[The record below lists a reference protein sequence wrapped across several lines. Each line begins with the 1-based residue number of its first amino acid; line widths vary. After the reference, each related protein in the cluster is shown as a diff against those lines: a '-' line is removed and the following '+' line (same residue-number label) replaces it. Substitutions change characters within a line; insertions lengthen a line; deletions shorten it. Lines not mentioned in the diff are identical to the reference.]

1 MKKIIL
7 ITLAIVSVL
16 ACISVAINHNRTEI
30 NKLKQPQTRE
40 CIDYTL
46 REYRAGNAPQKC
58 ATEIYGDQF

>member
-1 MKKIIL
+1 MKKPIITSL
-7 ITLAIVSVL
+7 IIGLVL

>member
-1 MKKIIL
+1 MNKSIIIVL
-7 ITLAIVSVL
+7 IAIGL
-16 ACISVAINHNRTEI
+16 LTATAVAINHNRTEI

-40 CIDYTL
+40 CMDYTL

>member
-1 MKKIIL
+1 MKKTIL
-7 ITLAIVSVL
+7 ITLAFISVL
-16 ACISVAINHNRTEI
+16 ACIALAINHNLTEI

-40 CIDYTL
+40 CVDYTL